1 MWVLSLPLPSSREE
15 MQEKG
20 STIFL
25 GNLVANVAVK
35 HRLIRPITARYV
47 RFEAK
52 EFLVRICMRIEL
64 YGKKVDDLKVESPP
78 VLKRSFLVVPD
89 TRKVF
94 FCNADVVSKSTS
106 PRERNVNYCFYL
118 SRRDSESLMDWIGL
132 GAKILSILGYDTS
145 TKTVYGVGANRKTY
159 VKSPLDLENEVRPL
173 QNRLVYGITK
183 EEWIQARDCNST
195 ILATEIPLIPFHE
208 GAKLP
213 SGSFQHLI
221 IKDKSNNQWGV
232 SSAGLHLNQTL
243 IASWNANERDKC
255 EPNRCKNGGTC
266 VDLYHSFRCECISG
280 YSGSQCQEVFDPCS
294 YPRCY
299 SGASC
304 RTARFMSFVCDC
316 PAGLT
321 GSLCQ
326 QAEIT
331 TEEVHS
337 NISILTEQSG
347 VANSNNS
354 TMHDG
359 RFTVQINYS
368 RFDIYY
374 DKTSDGTGWILIARF
389 SNSDAKNWVKFSG
402 SWWYDVTEAQG
413 NSIDPSDNA
422 DMISPAFWLIS
433 GRKFKITRSDDP
445 LHTPLLQ
452 TTGDCLE
459 GKYGAVWA
467 RRRCQDD
474 CEVNYGWPNETTYG
488 FKQAK
493 CDGPLQSS
501 DKIGFWCDWESGGS
515 VMMVGGGGGT
525 CGGSDHG
532 IGITEKNGG
541 ASFHNMEH
549 KFDFGNDA
557 NPLNNGTTKN
567 YSLNLWIN

>member
-1 MWVLSLPLPSSREE
+1 MAFSL
-15 MQEKG
+15 K
-20 STIFL
+20 
-25 GNLVANVAVK
+25 
-35 HRLIRPITARYV
+35 
-47 RFEAK
+47 
-52 EFLVRICMRIEL
+52 
-64 YGKKVDDLKVESPP
+64 P
-78 VLKRSFLVVPD
+78 VLPFQRLRPWILRDGTPSHQSIKHP
-89 TRKVF
+89 
-94 FCNADVVSKSTS
+94 FC
-106 PRERNVNYCFYL
+106 
-118 SRRDSESLMDWIGL
+118 WW
-132 GAKILSILGYDTS
+132 SILY
-145 TKTVYGVGANRKTY
+145 
-159 VKSPLDLENEVRPL
+159 P
-173 QNRLVYGITK
+173 
-183 EEWIQARDCNST
+183 
-195 ILATEIPLIPFHE
+195 IL
-208 GAKLP
+208 
-213 SGSFQHLI
+213 
-221 IKDKSNNQWGV
+221 
-232 SSAGLHLNQTL
+232 
-243 IASWNANERDKC
+243 KC
-255 EPNRCKNGGTC
+255 CCCCFLLFCFLK
-266 VDLYHSFRCECISG
+266 
-280 YSGSQCQEVFDPCS
+280 
-294 YPRCY
+294 
-299 SGASC
+299 
-304 RTARFMSFVCDC
+304 
-316 PAGLT
+316 
-321 GSLCQ
+321 
-326 QAEIT
+326 
-331 TEEVHS
+331 
-337 NISILTEQSG
+337 
-347 VANSNNS
+347 
-354 TMHDG
+354 
-359 RFTVQINYS
+359 
-368 RFDIYY
+368 IYY

-433 GRKFKITRSDDP
+433 GRNFKITRSDDA

-459 GKYGAVWA
+459 GKSFRHKMLKYGFFRYGVVWA

-501 DKIGFWCDWESGGS
+501 NKIGFWCDWESGGS